1 MSTHIQN
8 YGFTKTFIKDNNR
21 KLKNEIKWVGD
32 YDGKNANIQLDIND
46 NGKKEFVS
54 MKLDNNDLIH
64 LLGIQPV
71 EVPLEQRL
79 SNDFFD
85 KPYTPITLDGV
96 LTKRKRR
103 KHLSRKHRKHLSRK
117 HRKHLSRKHKK
128 LNTKKRILRNEY

>member
-32 YDGKNANIQLDIND
+32 YDGKNANIHLDIND
-46 NGKKEFVS
+46 NGRKEVVN
-54 MKLDNNDLIH
+54 MKLDNNDLIN

-71 EVPLEQRL
+71 EIPLEQRL

-85 KPYTPITLDGV
+85 KPYTPITLEGA
-96 LTKRKRR
+96 LTKRRTRR
-103 KHLSRKHRKHLSRK
+103 HSSRKRKHRKTYRK
-117 HRKHLSRKHKK
+117 HRHHKK
-128 LNTKKRILRNEY
+128 KHTNRNL

>member
-21 KLKNEIKWVGD
+21 KIKNEIKWIGD

-54 MKLDNNDLIH
+54 MKLDNNDLIQ

-96 LTKRKRR
+96 LTKRK
-103 KHLSRKHRKHLSRK
+103 HRKHLSKKYLKRKNRNHLSKK
-117 HRKHLSRKHKK
+117 HRNHKK
-128 LNTKKRILRNEY
+128 TKTRKL

>member
-21 KLKNEIKWVGD
+21 KIKNELKWVGD

-46 NGKKEFVS
+46 NGRKEFVS
-54 MKLDNNDLIH
+54 MKLDNNDLIQ

-96 LTKRKRR
+96 LTKRKHRQHSSR
-103 KHLSRKHRKHLSRK
+103 KHSSRKHRKHLSRK
-117 HRKHLSRKHKK
+117 HLYRHHKK
-128 LNTKKRILRNEY
+128 LKTRKL

>member
-21 KLKNEIKWVGD
+21 KIKNELKWVGD

-46 NGKKEFVS
+46 NGRKEFVS
-54 MKLDNNDLIH
+54 MKLDNNDLIQ

-103 KHLSRKHRKHLSRK
+103 KHLSKKYLKRKNRNHLSKKHRN
-117 HRKHLSRKHKK
+117 HKK
-128 LNTKKRILRNEY
+128 TKTRKL